1 MMFHFNQSCRGF
13 GSEIFVTLAL
23 NKKRLSYVG
32 RADEQLSA
40 DVDGGAGRRAY
51 GSDYVGGC
59 LPEGKATKQQKMKD
73 LVSEI
78 RSIIE
83 SARTNAVR
91 SVDFCRVQMYWQIG
105 RRIVEEE
112 QGGSARAEYGKGLI
126 KTLAQEIEPEY
137 GSGFGQRQ
145 LERARQFYIEFPIAS
160 TLRTQFNW
168 SQYKLL
174 IAISDKD
181 KREYYELEAA
191 SNCWTARQM
200 QRQINSMLYER
211 LLLSNDKESVLAM
224 ARKERA
230 PEAPQ
235 EIVKDPMV
243 LEFLGLEKKA
253 HYYESDLETELI
265 NHLQEFILELGNGFT
280 FVARQKRILL
290 EDDEFFID
298 LVFYN
303 RLARRFVIFELK
315 TGEVTHQDLGQL
327 QMYVNYYDRTE
338 KLPEENPTIGILLC
352 TAKNDTLVK
361 MTLPSDNNTIV
372 ASKYQL
378 YLPTE
383 QQLIAEVERVK
394 KEWEETR

>member
-1 MMFHFNQSCRGF
+1 
-13 GSEIFVTLAL
+13 
-23 NKKRLSYVG
+23 
-32 RADEQLSA
+32 
-40 DVDGGAGRRAY
+40 
-51 GSDYVGGC
+51 
-59 LPEGKATKQQKMKD
+59 MKD

-83 SARTNAVR
+83 ISRSNAVR

-112 QGGSARAEYGKGLI
+112 QGGQARAEYGKSLI
-126 KTLAQEIEPEY
+126 KNLAKELEPEF
-137 GSGFGQRQ
+137 GSGFGKRQ
-145 LERARQFYIEFPIAS
+145 LDYSKKFYLEFPIVH
-160 TLRTQFNW
+160 TLSAQLNW
-168 SQYKLL
+168 SQYKWLL
-174 IAISDKD
+174 DISDKD
-181 KREYYELEAA
+181 KREYYILETIN
-191 SNCWTARQM
+191 NCWTARQM
-200 QRQINSMLYER
+200 KRQINSMLYER

-224 ARKERA
+224 ARKEKK
-230 PEAPQ
+230 PEKPQ

-280 FVARQKRILL
+280 FVSRQKRILL

-361 MTLPSDNNTIV
+361 MTLPADNNTIV